1 MPTQAS
7 ATAYAGSVW
16 SETYA
21 LTQTPNGPPIDLTGL
36 AFSFVIRPSLVDTTS
51 PALVQV
57 SSSGSNA
64 QGSIAVTPTA
74 GIVAVSLTPAATSLL
89 GQGER
94 YYTLWSNYGTNTAT
108 AWVEGTFTSKLVA
121 LG

>member
-1 MPTQAS
+1 MPVQAS

-16 SETYA
+16 DQTYT

-36 AFSFVIRPSLVDTTS
+36 VFSFVIRPSLVDTTS

-64 QGSIAVTPTA
+64 QGSVTVTPTA
-74 GIVAVSLTPAATSLL
+74 GIVTVNLTPAATRLL
-89 GQGER
+89 GAGER
-94 YYTLWSNYGTNTAT
+94 YYTLWSNY
-108 AWVEGTFTSKLVA
+108 
-121 LG
+121 